1 MAPDLD
7 VGQHHDLELGLG
19 MDMHVGEQQGTADCA
34 PEMMQPP
41 ETSEPT
47 AMPRRP
53 SSSWTNLAGGV
64 ISA

>member
-1 MAPDLD
+1 MRTPVNSSERRSD
-7 VGQHHDLELGLG
+7 
-19 MDMHVGEQQGTADCA
+19 A

-41 ETSEPT
+41 ETSELT
-47 AMPRRP
+47 AWPRRL